1 MGIFENTIAEFGRN
15 LGIDSLAPG
24 ASGTVDLQIEQVG
37 QLQLEEAGETALV
50 TLARPWPAH
59 AEKAARAALA
69 LCHWRENHPWPVA
82 PGAKGT
88 DRDGERLILFTA
100 RCPLREFD
108 APAIEKIARLLSNLV
123 DAVEK
128 AG

>member
-1 MGIFENTIAEFGRN
+1 MELFAHTVSEFGRT

-24 ASGTVDLQIEQVG
+24 ASGTVDLRIEKAG
-37 QLQLEEAGETALV
+37 RLQLEEQDETALV

-59 AEKAARAALA
+59 AETAARAALA
-69 LCHWRENHPWPVA
+69 LCHWRENHPWTIS

-88 DRDGERLILFTA
+88 ERDGERLILFTA
-100 RCPLREFD
+100 RCPLRDFD
-108 APAIEKIARLLSNLV
+108 AQTLEKILCRLSNLM